1 MKVLN
6 KFIAATLLVAGLA
19 LASTVTAQDGR
30 PMNGPPR
37 ADDSSDAGQN
47 QDMRSNA
54 LRQLGLSVQ
63 QIRQIRALN
72 SQRGPMM
79 QSAQQRFRQAN
90 RALDEAIYADQIDE
104 TIIQER
110 LRGVQLAQA
119 EVLKF
124 RFMTELA
131 VRRVL
136 TPEQLMRFREIR
148 QRFEQNR
155 QRNDNRPPNDRTMP
169 KNDAAPVR
177 SDQPRPVN
185 NLVKKAPKRP

>member
-6 KFIAATLLVAGLA
+6 KFITSALLAAGLA

-30 PMNGPPR
+30 PMDGPPR
-37 ADDSSDAGQN
+37 PDDSRDAGRN
-47 QDMRSNA
+47 PNMRSNA

-72 SQRGPMM
+72 AQRGPMM
-79 QSAQQRFRQAN
+79 QSAQQRFREAN

-104 TIIQER
+104 ALIQER

-119 EVLKF
+119 EILKF
-124 RFMTELA
+124 RFMNELA
-131 VRRVL
+131 VRRIL
-136 TPEQLMRFREIR
+136 TPEQLTRFREMR

-155 QRNDNRPPNDRTMP
+155 QRKANRAPDDSNMP
-169 KNDAAPVR
+169 QNDAGPMR
-177 SDQPRPVN
+177 RDQPRPVN
-185 NLVKKAPKRP
+185 NLIKQGPKKP